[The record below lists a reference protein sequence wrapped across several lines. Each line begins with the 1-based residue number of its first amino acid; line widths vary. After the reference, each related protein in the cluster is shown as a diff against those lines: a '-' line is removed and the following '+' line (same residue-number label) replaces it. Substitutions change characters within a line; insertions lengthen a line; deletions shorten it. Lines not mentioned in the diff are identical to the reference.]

1 MAQQFVFLDRKAS
14 HVNLLVD
21 SFIKS
26 LAWVAVVVACAL
38 AFYLLAASV
47 DVDFLGYRA
56 HHMGG
61 NLAMVLVFFIPFLS
75 VIGFVGV
82 ALVFTVPQL
91 LQMAMAAGLM
101 RVYGRRGL
109 VGIVLGLPLL
119 SVVTWYCYDYLTPS
133 NLNLAIN
140 TDGDWVPYQHGL
152 NSARYWRT
160 LLAQSAVTL
169 FTLARLLM
177 EQHDRKHMKTLLM
190 SATLVAAACYGV
202 VNAYQ
207 G

>member
-1 MAQQFVFLDRKAS
+1 M
-14 HVNLLVD
+14 NLLVY

-133 NLNLAIN
+133 DLNLAIN

-152 NSARYWRT
+152 NGARYWRT

-177 EQHDRKHMKTLLM
+177 EQHDRQHMKTLLM
-190 SATLVAAACYGV
+190 SATLFAAACYGA
-202 VNAYQ
+202 VNAYLR
-207 G
+207 

>member
-1 MAQQFVFLDRKAS
+1 M
-14 HVNLLVD
+14 NLLAY

-61 NLAMVLVFFIPFLS
+61 NLAIVLVSFIPFLS

-119 SVVTWYCYDYLTPS
+119 SVVTWYCYDYLIPS
-133 NLNLAIN
+133 DINLAIN

-152 NSARYWRT
+152 NGARYWRT

-177 EQHDRKHMKTLLM
+177 EQHDCKHMKTLLM
-190 SATLVAAACYGV
+190 SATLFAAACYGA

>member
-14 HVNLLVD
+14 SVNLLVY

-61 NLAMVLVFFIPFLS
+61 NLAMVLLFFIPFVS

-91 LQMAMAAGLM
+91 LQIALAASLM
-101 RVYGRRGL
+101 RIYGRRGL

-133 NLNLAIN
+133 DINLAIN

-152 NSARYWRT
+152 NGARYWRT
-160 LLAQSAVTL
+160 LVAQSAVTL

-190 SATLVAAACYGV
+190 SATLCAAACYGAV
-202 VNAYQ
+202 HAYL

>member
-1 MAQQFVFLDRKAS
+1 M
-14 HVNLLVD
+14 NLLVY

-26 LAWVAVVVACAL
+26 LAWVAVVVACAI
-38 AFYLLAASV
+38 AFYLIAASV

-91 LQMAMAAGLM
+91 LQMVMAAGLM

-133 NLNLAIN
+133 DLNLAIN

-152 NSARYWRT
+152 NGARYWRT

-177 EQHDRKHMKTLLM
+177 EQHDRQRMKTLLM
-190 SATLVAAACYGV
+190 SATLFAAACYGA

>member
-1 MAQQFVFLDRKAS
+1 M
-14 HVNLLVD
+14 NLLVY

-56 HHMGG
+56 QNMGG
-61 NLAMVLVFFIPFLS
+61 NVAMTLVFFIPFLS
-75 VIGFVGV
+75 VIGCVGV
-82 ALVFTVPQL
+82 ALVFTIPQL

-133 NLNLAIN
+133 DINLTSN
-140 TDGDWVPYQHGL
+140 TDGDWVTYEHGL
-152 NSARYWRT
+152 NGARYWRA

-177 EQHDRKHMKTLLM
+177 EQHDRKRMKTLLM
-190 SATLVAAACYGV
+190 SATLFAAACYGAV
-202 VNAYQ
+202 HAYLR
-207 G
+207 

>member
-1 MAQQFVFLDRKAS
+1 M
-14 HVNLLVD
+14 NLLVY

-133 NLNLAIN
+133 DINLAIN
-140 TDGDWVPYQHGL
+140 TDGDWAPYQHGL
-152 NSARYWRT
+152 NGARYWRT

-177 EQHDRKHMKTLLM
+177 EQHDRKHMKTLSM
-190 SATLVAAACYGV
+190 SATLFAAACYGA
-202 VNAYQ
+202 VNAYL